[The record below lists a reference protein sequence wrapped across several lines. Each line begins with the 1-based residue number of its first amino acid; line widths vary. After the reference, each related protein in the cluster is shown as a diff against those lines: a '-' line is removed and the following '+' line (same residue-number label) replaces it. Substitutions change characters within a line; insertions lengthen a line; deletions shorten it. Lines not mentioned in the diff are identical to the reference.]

1 MSERNSSD
9 HDPAPGDIG
18 EEAAAQR
25 EAVGVGS
32 TVAELVAALDAAR
45 AETEQSR
52 DRALRAHAEVDNM
65 RRRAQRDVENAHK
78 FALERFAN
86 ELLPVVDSLE
96 HAVEAAR
103 AGGGD
108 GATSAIAD
116 GVALSLKLFLDTL
129 ARADLVQLDPVG
141 EPFSPKL
148 HQAVSMVES
157 ASAEPGSILQ
167 VLQKGY
173 TLNGR
178 LVRPAMV
185 IVAKVA
191 AGNPIG

>member
-1 MSERNSSD
+1 MSDSKSSD
-9 HDPAPGDIG
+9 RNPAPDGLDEG
-18 EEAAAQR
+18 AAAQS
-25 EAVGVGS
+25 ETVGIGS
-32 TVAELVAALDAAR
+32 TVEELVTALDAAR
-45 AETEQSR
+45 TEAEQSR
-52 DRALRAHAEVDNM
+52 DQALRAHAEADNV

-96 HAVEAAR
+96 RAVESAR
-103 AGGGD
+103 SGGGD
-108 GATSAIAD
+108 GATTAIAD

-129 ARADLVQLDPVG
+129 ARADLMQLDPVG
-141 EPFSPKL
+141 EPFSPKF

-185 IVAKVA
+185 IVAKA
-191 AGNPIG
+191 PPGNPIG

>member
-1 MSERNSSD
+1 MSEGKSSESESLSAESAD
-9 HDPAPGDIG
+9 APRSVD
-18 EEAAAQR
+18 
-25 EAVGVGS
+25 
-32 TVAELVAALDAAR
+32 ELVAALDASRAAAEQAR
-45 AETEQSR
+45 EQ
-52 DRALRAHAEVDNM
+52 ALRAAAESENV

-96 HAVEAAR
+96 RAVESAR
-103 AGGGD
+103 GSNAEVS
-108 GATSAIAD
+108 ATAIAD

-129 ARADLVQLDPVG
+129 AKADLMQLDPVG
-141 EPFSPKL
+141 EPFDPKF
-148 HQAVSMVES
+148 HQAVGMVES
-157 ASAEPGSILQ
+157 DRAEPGSVLQ

-185 IVAKVA
+185 IVAKAPGA
-191 AGNPIG
+191 AKA